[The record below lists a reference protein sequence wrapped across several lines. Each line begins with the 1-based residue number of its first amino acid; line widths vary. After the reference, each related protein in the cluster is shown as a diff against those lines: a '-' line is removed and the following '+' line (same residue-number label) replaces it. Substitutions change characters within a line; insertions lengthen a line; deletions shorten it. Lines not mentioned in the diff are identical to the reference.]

1 MQDCTFKPK
10 INPKTPKNDI
20 SFRRRDT
27 LQLNDSPITL
37 LSASPPPPPK
47 RTNIIDVISKPLLL
61 QTSYISS
68 QAQNV
73 VLPLRKK
80 EENK

>member
-10 INPKTPKNDI
+10 INPKTPTNDR
-20 SFRRRDT
+20 SFRRRET
-27 LQLNDSPITL
+27 LQINDSPITL
-37 LSASPPPPPK
+37 LSASPPPPK

>member
-10 INPKTPKNDI
+10 INPITPNI
-20 SFRRRDT
+20 ERSFRRRDT
-27 LQLNDSPITL
+27 LQLTDSPITL
-37 LSASPPPPPK
+37 LSASPLPPK
-47 RTNIIDVISKPLLL
+47 RTNLIDVLSKPLLL
-61 QTSYISS
+61 QTSYISN

-73 VLPLRKK
+73 VLPVRKK